1 MPTLTIDDLT
11 LDVIGAPSWR
21 DGGRRRGKPRA
32 AAFIA
37 AQVSVPASVPTICLD
52 RENAHVVL
60 AFDDGSKVEGRGMRC
75 TGSLSSNGFVV
86 SLQFEGDSVVQVT

>member
-21 DGGRRRGKPRA
+21 DGGRRRGRPRA

-37 AQVSVPASVPTICLD
+37 AQVSVPASVPMASLD
-52 RENAHVVL
+52 RENARVVL
-60 AFDDGSKVEGRGMRC
+60 AFDDGSKVEGGECGAPAACPRTVTSYRC
-75 TGSLSSNGFVV
+75 SSKAIVW
-86 SLQFEGDSVVQVT
+86 SK